1 MLLDLQPF
9 ADADFCYLT
18 TIGRVTGR
26 PHTIEIWFALNG
38 YTLYMLAGDRDRSDW
53 VKNALHSP
61 EVQVKINETMLS
73 GQARLVKDT
82 EEDVLARKL
91 VAGKYIPRSSDDLTD
106 WSRTA
111 LPVVVDLEV
120 L

>member
-26 PHTIEIWFALNG
+26 PHTIEIWFALNR

-61 EVQVKINETMLS
+61 EVQVKINDANWL
-73 GQARLVKDT
+73 
-82 EEDVLARKL
+82 LANI
-91 VAGKYIPRSSDDLTD
+91 Y
-106 WSRTA
+106 
-111 LPVVVDLEV
+111 PVVVTTSLTGHA
-120 L
+120 LPCLLS

>member
-9 ADADFCYLT
+9 TDADFCYLT

-26 PHTIEIWFALNG
+26 PHTIEIWFALTG

-53 VKNALHSP
+53 VKYALHSP
-61 EVQVKINETMLS
+61 AVEVKINATVLS

-82 EEDVLARKL
+82 EEAALARKL
-91 VAGKYIPRSSDDLTD
+91 VAGKYIHRSSHELTD
-106 WSRTA
+106 WSRPG
-111 LPVVVDLEV
+111 LHVVVD
-120 L
+120 